1 MKKEEK
7 QKLVEI
13 LGKELESATGI
24 YFLDFTG
31 LSAQDTRR
39 LRTAMRKANI
49 KVKVV
54 KNIVA
59 KFALEKLELNN
70 LLCFLD
76 GPTAISYAYDN
87 PILPSKVINEF
98 SKEKEV
104 IIKGGFIEGN
114 LFSPEEIKE
123 LALLPTREVL
133 LQKVAFILSNPF
145 YRLRDTLCSPLQCL
159 EGALNQ
165 ISRNKT

>member
-7 QKLVEI
+7 QRLVEI

-31 LSAQDTRR
+31 LSAQDMRS
-39 LRTAMRKANI
+39 LRTAMRKGNI
-49 KVKVV
+49 KIRVV

-59 KFALEKLELNN
+59 KFALEKLKLNN

-76 GPTAISYAYDN
+76 GPTAISYAYEN
-87 PILPSKVINEF
+87 PILPSKVINDF
-98 SKEKEV
+98 SKEKEIRV
-104 IIKGGFIEGN
+104 KGGFIEGS
-114 LFSPEEIKE
+114 LLSSEEIKE

-133 LQKVAFILSNPF
+133 LQKLLFSLSNSLHTLLNT
-145 YRLRDTLCSPLQCL
+145 LRSPLQGFVGVL
-159 EGALNQ
+159 DQ
-165 ISRNKT
+165 ISKRS